1 MPSFPINKISD
12 FIWEIPAGVKQCQ
25 KVPVKI
31 FADGVLLEK
40 MKSDLTLEQGV
51 NVGCLPGIYKYSIV
65 LPDGHQGYGF
75 PIGGVAAVDADG
87 GVISPGGIGYDINCL
102 PAGTRVLTR
111 LGYTVP
117 VEELV
122 KGGELV
128 SVNGGRVTWTK
139 VKLFMWRWERSLV
152 RIRTRAGFEIR
163 ASADH
168 PILTPSGMI
177 RAGEIRV
184 GQRVALFPFEGAPY
198 ERPPDVT
205 IISGDGFRPGIR
217 RELEKRGLLPLSAR
231 NSKLPYL
238 VKLLGYFIG
247 DGAFSGKRGRMTAFY
262 GSREG
267 LEELRQDII
276 ALGYTPSEIRC
287 RKRRV
292 RVNGREA
299 VSRECAVYV
308 SSRSFKELLVA
319 LGAPAGRKTHSRF
332 RVPEWLKRMPLWM
345 KRLFLAAYF
354 GAKMNKPMTV
364 NGYNFKQPYV
374 TVSKV
379 RELEDNGIEFL
390 EDVAELLGEFD
401 IKVLGIRKTEAG
413 RGRVW
418 LRLHISSEPENLT
431 KLWSKIGY
439 EYNPLRRRLAL
450 AAVAWL
456 RLRSRVVEKRASAEI
471 AAGALAGAGATKSCA
486 VSVLASEF
494 ANEKFTKYSIYEG
507 REIGPRIP
515 KNFTKFEEWLSDH
528 VSGDIVW
535 DEVEDVRIEPF
546 NGFVY
551 DVTLDRDPHN
561 FIADGFV
568 VSNCGVRVLRTNL
581 TVDEIKPKL
590 KELVDAIFRLV
601 PPGVGGTGHIKLS
614 IPELDRVLA
623 EGVEWAVQRGY
634 GWSEDLEYIEERGSW
649 HIADPSRVSG
659 KAKSRGRD
667 QLGTLGSGN
676 HFLEIQV
683 VERIFDERVA
693 RAFGIEREGQILV
706 MIHTGSRGLGHQ
718 VATDYLITMERK
730 MREWGLHMPD
740 RELAA
745 APLSDKVAEDYIKA
759 MAAAANFAWA
769 NRQIIM
775 HWVRE
780 AFKRVFGSIERV
792 GLELIYDV
800 AHNIAKLEE
809 HVVDERGTVRG
820 VWVHRKGATR
830 AFPAGRPEV
839 PAKYRDVGQPVL
851 IPGSM
856 GTASWILVGTQEA
869 MLSTFG
875 TSPHGAGRVLSREA
889 AIRMFPPH
897 RVKEELERRGV
908 IVRSAETEVISEEA
922 PWAYKDVDRVVETA
936 HQVGFARKVA
946 KMRPL
951 GVIKG

>member
-12 FIWEIPAGVKQCQ
+12 FIWEIPAGIKQCQ

-40 MKSDLTLEQGV
+40 MKSDLTLEQGI

-75 PIGGVAAVDADG
+75 PIGGVAAVDADS

-117 VEELV
+117 VEELAR
-122 KGGELV
+122 GGELV
-128 SVNGGRVTWTK
+128 SIDGGRVTWTK
-139 VKLFMWRWERSLV
+139 VKLFIWRWERSLV

-177 RAGEIRV
+177 RAGEIKV
-184 GQRVALFPFEGAPY
+184 GQRVALFPFEGVPY
-198 ERPPDVT
+198 EEPSDII
-205 IISGDGFRPGIR
+205 IISGDEFEPSVR
-217 RELEKRGLLPLSAR
+217 RELEKKGLLPLSAK
-231 NSKLPYL
+231 NPKLPYL

-247 DGAFSGKRGRMTAFY
+247 DGAFNGKKGKMTVFY

-287 RKRRV
+287 RERRV
-292 RVNGREA
+292 RINGRET
-299 VSRECAVYV
+299 VSRECAVSV
-308 SSRSFKELLVA
+308 SSRSFKELLIA
-319 LGAPAGRKTHSRF
+319 LGAPAGKKTHTRF
-332 RVPEWLKRMPLWM
+332 RVPEWLKKMPLWM

-354 GAKMNKPMTV
+354 GAEMRNPVTV
-364 NGYNFKQPYV
+364 NGYNFEQPYV
-374 TVSKV
+374 AVSKV
-379 RELEDNGIEFL
+379 RELEDSGVEFL
-390 EDVAELLGEFD
+390 EDIAELLSEFG
-401 IKVLGIRKTEAG
+401 IKVLGIRKIEAG
-413 RGRVW
+413 DRVW
-418 LRLHISSEPENLT
+418 LRLYISSKPENLI
-431 KLWSKIGY
+431 KLWSRIGY
-439 EYNPLRRRLAL
+439 EYNPLRRGLAL
-450 AAVAWL
+450 AAVVWL
-456 RLRSRVVEKRASAEI
+456 RLKSRVVERRASAEI
-471 AAGALAGAGATKSCA
+471 AAMALAGAGATKSYT
-486 VSVLASEF
+486 VSVLASELV
-494 ANEKFTKYSIYEG
+494 NERFIEPSIYEG
-507 REIGPRIP
+507 RKTGPRIP
-515 KNFTKFEEWLSDH
+515 RNFPKFEEWLSDH
-528 VSGDIVW
+528 ASGDIVW

-561 FIADGFV
+561 FVADGFV

-590 KELVDAIFRLV
+590 KELVDTMFKLV

-769 NRQIIM
+769 NRQVIM

-800 AHNIAKLEE
+800 AHNIAKLEG
-809 HVVDERGTVRG
+809 HVVDERGTVRS

-869 MLSTFG
+869 MLLTFG

-897 RVKEELERRGV
+897 KVKEELERRGV

-946 KMRPL
+946 RMRPL